1 MASSD
6 SNSRTTTP
14 NPPLPTIQAPLLL
27 LSNMANLMSI
37 KLDSTNFIVWKH
49 QLSSILKAYSM
60 IDFVDGTVPSPSRFL
75 VNPEGNLTTTVNP
88 EFQIWN
94 IRDQALL
101 TLINST
107 LSQPVLSMVVGQ
119 NSAQSVWKTL
129 EHRFTSTSRAN
140 VLNLKIELH
149 NLKKGSE
156 TVSSYLQKVKN
167 TRDKL
172 IAVGTLID
180 NEEMLHIILK
190 GLPKEYGPFC
200 SAIRTRNEPVSFEEI
215 MVLLQTEE
223 QSIAEVADSSKDMH
237 SMAMFAS
244 AAPNTRNNSQA
255 SFYFNNSQ
263 NRGRGRNN
271 SQRGRGGR
279 YNHTNYTNQ
288 YSNNQFPTSNSFTQN
303 HSSQSQGKSDGT
315 RPTCQICGKS
325 GHQALDCYHRM
336 DFAYQG
342 RHPPAKLA
350 AMAST
355 SNASQGGETWITDTG
370 ATDHL
375 TSNLNN
381 LKVQAPYNGSDQVA
395 VGNGQ
400 SIPINNIG
408 TGQLCTRFHNFRL
421 HNLLH
426 SPKISSNLLSVHK
439 LCTHNN
445 CSCYFDSNKFLIQD
459 LPSGKVLYKGLSE
472 NGLYPIHT
480 HHLSH
485 SSVKPVTAS
494 VKPVTASHV
503 SPSIS
508 AFLSSKNKWQLW
520 HHRLGHPSD
529 RVLVSAVPS
538 LSSCISINNKHVQHH
553 CKHCVIG
560 KMHKLPFAP
569 SQFHS
574 TQPLELIH
582 SDVWGPAP
590 VNSSNGYR
598 YYLLFVD
605 DYSRFSWLYLL
616 KHKSDVLTTFTH
628 FKNTI
633 ENQLSK
639 KIKFLRTDCGGE
651 YTSNEFIAYC
661 NSHGITHQLSCP
673 HTPQQ
678 NGIVERKHRHIVE
691 CAITLLSHAS
701 LPITHWSH
709 AVTTAIHLINRIP
722 TPKLTHKSPWEM
734 LFHKP
739 PDLTHLKT
747 FGCVC
752 FPYLRPYNT
761 HKLQPRT
768 TPCLFLG
775 YPPHSKG
782 YICLDPKTNRT
793 YISRHVLFN
802 ESEFLSSSSLKS
814 TSPAS
819 SSPVTSTFDL
829 VPWLSGMIHTCTA
842 QSLLD
847 SINSLSSHTSPILF
861 TDIPTLTQ
869 TSSPTDQEVS
879 SPITHSPHEP
889 NSPSASLPIES
900 TIVPSASLPIA
911 PSAPVNTHPMN
922 TRSKHGIFKPKSF
935 HTTTTDYTHTEPP
948 TYQIASKFP
957 QWCSAMD
964 EEFSALQRQQ
974 TWSLVPPP
982 FGKNIV
988 GCKWVFKL
996 KRHSDGSISR
1006 YKARLVAKGFHQQHG
1021 IDFEETFSPV
1031 VKPPTVRLILA
1042 LAVTYNWPLR
1052 QLDVRNAFLH
1062 GFLKEEV
1069 YMIQPP
1075 GYVDPHHP
1083 QHVCRL
1089 QKSIYGLKQAPRAW
1103 FESFTTQLL
1112 NLGFQSSHA
1121 DSSLFIYKEGSVIAF
1136 LLLYVDDI
1144 VLTGNNVQ
1152 FITQLITNLS
1162 KVFELKDMGTL
1173 SYFLGLQIQRS
1184 PDGLSLTQTKYAT
1197 DLLTKHNMLNCTPC
1211 KTPCVPHV
1219 RLSATEGQPL
1229 TDIHAYRSLVGA
1241 LHYLTFTRPDL
1252 SFAVHQV
1259 CQFMNT
1265 PTDIHLTAAKRI
1277 LRYLRGTLDH
1287 GLHYTPGPI
1296 SISAFS
1302 DADWAGDPNDRR
1314 STSGLLFFL
1323 GNNPITWSAKK
1334 QLTVSRSSTEAEYRA
1349 LASASAELCWLRTLL
1364 KDLGLYLH
1372 DPPILWCD
1380 NISAL
1385 AIASNPVFHAR
1396 TKHIEV
1402 DFHFIRERVLHKDLQ
1417 VKFVST
1423 NDQLADIFT
1432 KGLPSSRF
1440 RDLQSKL
1447 LVPVD
1452 TIRLRGDD
1460 EVSKRL

>member
-1 MASSD
+1 MVSEPSMASSD

-223 QSIAEVADSSKDMH
+223 QSIAEVVDSSKDMH

-263 NRGRGRNN
+263 NRGHGRNN

-315 RPTCQICGKS
+315 RPTCQIYGKS
-325 GHQALDCYHRM
+325 GHQALDCYHM
-336 DFAYQG
+336 TLPIKVG
-342 RHPPAKLA
+342 
-350 AMAST
+350 
-355 SNASQGGETWITDTG
+355 I
-370 ATDHL
+370 HL
-375 TSNLNN
+375 QSWQQWPLLPML
-381 LKVQAPYNGSDQVA
+381 LKVVA

-408 TGQLCTRFHNFRL
+408 TGQIYLR
-421 HNLLH
+421 
-426 SPKISSNLLSVHK
+426 
-439 LCTHNN
+439 
-445 CSCYFDSNKFLIQD
+445 
-459 LPSGKVLYKGLSE
+459 KVLYKGLSE

-485 SSVKPVTAS
+485 SSVKPVTTS

-529 RVLVSAVPS
+529 RVLVSA
-538 LSSCISINNKHVQHH
+538 
-553 CKHCVIG
+553 
-560 KMHKLPFAP
+560 
-569 SQFHS
+569 FHS

-747 FGCVC
+747 FGCMC

-829 VPWLSGMIHTCTA
+829 VPWLS
-842 QSLLD
+842 
-847 SINSLSSHTSPILF
+847 
-861 TDIPTLTQ
+861 DIPTLTQ

-1042 LAVTYNWPLR
+1042 LSVTYNWPLR

-1184 PDGLSLTQTKYAT
+1184 LDGLSLTQTKYAT
-1197 DLLTKHNMLNCTPC
+1197 DLLTKHNMLN
-1211 KTPCVPHV
+1211 
-1219 RLSATEGQPL
+1219 S
-1229 TDIHAYRSLVGA
+1229 

-1265 PTDIHLTAAKRI
+1265 PTDIHLTATKRI

-1402 DFHFIRERVLHKDLQ
+1402 DFHFIRERVLRKDLQ